1 MTAVI
6 KMKDI
11 KNCFEYRQK
20 NKSGGTPLLDQIV

>member
-11 KNCFEYRQK
+11 KNCCELSKKTKAGKPRFWTK
-20 NKSGGTPLLDQIV
+20 